1 MLESRTNFIQ
11 SHIMK
16 YNKLISV
23 LSLSVAVL
31 IMSACGGGG
40 KKESDM
46 SAEEFEKAKADL
58 QENVKKV
65 LYEIPSP
72 AEIPFLL
79 QASGADF
86 DATIINNINK
96 IDSYTA
102 LNDKAVLNL
111 GIYSTD
117 IGYLSSYEKTQESL
131 KYMRSCR
138 KLADN
143 VGLSSSFSPE
153 LIDEFEK
160 NIESRDSLANL
171 VNETIAKAEDLLKQ
185 DDRGNLAALLITG
198 SFIEGLYLS
207 TQIVDNYPNDLPA
220 ETRNLIL
227 MPLIRMILDQKEPLA
242 DLIAML
248 KGVDQNDR
256 TRSILVSLEGIYG
269 QFDALNID
277 EQIKNNQANISGATI
292 KGITESIA
300 KLRNDITS

>member
-1 MLESRTNFIQ
+1 MFQPRINKIQ
-11 SHIMK
+11 SDIMK
-16 YNKLISV
+16 YNNQISV
-23 LSLSVAVL
+23 LSLSFLVL
-31 IMSACGGGG
+31 LMSACGGGG
-40 KKESDM
+40 KKNDM
-46 SAEEFEKAKADL
+46 SSEEFEKAKADL

-79 QASGADF
+79 QATGADYN
-86 DATIINNINK
+86 ASIVNNINK
-96 IDSYTA
+96 IDGYA
-102 LNDKAVLNL
+102 AMNDKAVLNL

-131 KYMRSCR
+131 TYMRSCR

-143 VGLSSSFSPE
+143 LGLSSSFSPD

-207 TQIVDNYPNDLPA
+207 TQIVDTYPDDLPA
-220 ETRNLIL
+220 DTKNLIL
-227 MPLIRMILDQKEPLA
+227 MPLIRMILDQKAPLA

-248 KGVDQNDR
+248 KGVDQNER
-256 TRSILVSLEGIYG
+256 TKSILVSLEGIYS

-277 EQIKNNQANISGATI
+277 EQIQNNQASLSGETI
-292 KGITESIA
+292 KEITNQVA
-300 KLRNDITS
+300 TLRNDITS

>member
-1 MLESRTNFIQ
+1 MFQPRINKIQ
-11 SHIMK
+11 SDIMK
-16 YNKLISV
+16 YNNQISV
-23 LSLSVAVL
+23 LSLSFLVL
-31 IMSACGGGG
+31 LMSACGGGG
-40 KKESDM
+40 KKNDM
-46 SAEEFEKAKADL
+46 SSEEFEKAKADL

-79 QASGADF
+79 QATGADYN
-86 DATIINNINK
+86 ASIVNNINK
-96 IDSYTA
+96 IDGYA
-102 LNDKAVLNL
+102 AMNDKAVLNL

-131 KYMRSCR
+131 TYMRSCR

-143 VGLSSSFSPE
+143 LGLSSSFSPD

-207 TQIVDNYPNDLPA
+207 TQIVDTYPDDLPA
-220 ETRNLIL
+220 DTKNLIL
-227 MPLIRMILDQKEPLA
+227 MPLIRMILDQKAPLA

-248 KGVDQNDR
+248 KGVDQNER
-256 TRSILVSLEGIYG
+256 TKSILASLEGIYS

-277 EQIKNNQANISGATI
+277 EQIQNNQASLSGETI
-292 KGITESIA
+292 KEITNQVA
-300 KLRNDITS
+300 TLRNDITS

>member
-1 MLESRTNFIQ
+1 MLIA
-11 SHIMK
+11 
-16 YNKLISV
+16 L
-23 LSLSVAVL
+23 AVL
-31 IMSACGGGG
+31 ITSACGGGS
-40 KKESDM
+40 KKENEM
-46 SAEEFEKAKADL
+46 SAEEFEQAKADL

-79 QASGADF
+79 QATGADY
-86 DATIINNINK
+86 DGSLINDIRQ
-96 IDSYTA
+96 IDKYAAS
-102 LNDKAVLNL
+102 NDKAVLNL

-131 KYMRSCR
+131 TYMRSCR

-143 VGLSSSFSPE
+143 LGLSSSFSPE

-160 NIESRDSLANL
+160 NIESRDSLASL

-207 TQIVDNYPNDLPA
+207 TQIVENYPDDLPA
-220 ETRNLIL
+220 ETKSLIL
-227 MPLIRMILDQKEPLA
+227 TPLIRMILDQKKPLG

-248 KGVDQNDR
+248 KGVDQNER
-256 TRSILVSLEGIYG
+256 TLSILSRLEAIY
-269 QFDALNID
+269 ASYEAMNIE
-277 EQIKNNQANISGATI
+277 EQIANQVQINAATI
-292 KGITESIA
+292 KPVTDGVA
-300 KLRNDITS
+300 ALRNDLTS

>member
-1 MLESRTNFIQ
+1 
-11 SHIMK
+11 
-16 YNKLISV
+16 
-23 LSLSVAVL
+23 
-31 IMSACGGGG
+31 MSACGGGG
-40 KKESDM
+40 KKSDM
-46 SAEEFEKAKADL
+46 SSEEFEKAKADL

-86 DATIINNINK
+86 DASIVNNINK
-96 IDSYTA
+96 IDGYA
-102 LNDKAVLNL
+102 AMNDKAVLNL

-131 KYMRSCR
+131 TYMRSCR

-143 VGLSSSFSPE
+143 LGLSSSFSPE

-207 TQIVDNYPNDLPA
+207 TQIVENYPDDLPA
-220 ETRNLIL
+220 ETKNLIL

-248 KGVDQNDR
+248 KGVDQNER
-256 TRSILVSLEGIYG
+256 TKSILVSLEGIYS
-269 QFDALNID
+269 QFEALNID
-277 EQIKNNQANISGATI
+277 KQIQNNQASISGATI
-292 KGITESIA
+292 KGITTSVAAI
-300 KLRNDITS
+300 RDDITS

>member
-1 MLESRTNFIQ
+1 
-11 SHIMK
+11 MK
-16 YNKLISV
+16 YNNQISV
-23 LSLSVAVL
+23 LSLSFLVL
-31 IMSACGGGG
+31 LMSACGGGG
-40 KKESDM
+40 KKNDM
-46 SAEEFEKAKADL
+46 SSEEFEKAKADL

-79 QASGADF
+79 QATGADYN
-86 DATIINNINK
+86 ASIVNNINK
-96 IDSYTA
+96 IDGYA
-102 LNDKAVLNL
+102 AMNDKAVLNL

-131 KYMRSCR
+131 TYMRSCR

-143 VGLSSSFSPE
+143 LGLSSSFSPD

-207 TQIVDNYPNDLPA
+207 TQIVDTYPDDLPA
-220 ETRNLIL
+220 DTKNLIL
-227 MPLIRMILDQKEPLA
+227 MPLIRMILDQKAPLA

-248 KGVDQNDR
+248 KGVDQNER
-256 TRSILVSLEGIYG
+256 TKSILVSLEGIYS

-277 EQIKNNQANISGATI
+277 EQIQNNQASLSGETI
-292 KGITESIA
+292 KEITNQVA
-300 KLRNDITS
+300 TLRNDITS